1 MLAKKPKTK
10 QTHLHDTKHNKQ
22 KKEKKKK
29 AKDFPGDR
37 VVKHLPSNSGDTG
50 SVPVPGRFHT
60 LQNKET
66 RVPRLPSLRSRAAPA
81 ETAHCNTEAL
91 EPVLRQEKSPLTAA
105 KERTCKA
112 LRT

>member
-22 KKEKKKK
+22 KKKK

-37 VVKHLPSNSGDTG
+37 VVKHLPSNSGDMG

-66 RVPRLPSLRSRAAPA
+66 RVPWLRSLRSRAAPA
-81 ETAHCNTEAL
+81 ETARCNTE
-91 EPVLRQEKSPLTAA
+91 SPRACAA
-105 KERTCKA
+105 TREVPTHCS
-112 LRT
+112 